1 MALEHP
7 GRPTI
12 QVTATPCRHGP
23 PGSRPIVGDVI
34 GFSLRWDGQ
43 RHGTVWIS
51 GDTVLYGGLREVA
64 RRVDVGTALVH
75 LGGVR
80 FPITG
85 PIRYTMRARH
95 VAAVCD
101 LLQPHTTIPVH
112 YEGWSHFREG
122 RLGRADRAGASRPG
136 GPLLVA
142 LDPARCRRRGG
153 AVTVFDHGR
162 VHVELEL
169 VGDSD
174 CA

>member
-1 MALEHP
+1 M
-7 GRPTI
+7 
-12 QVTATPCRHGP
+12 
-23 PGSRPIVGDVI
+23 I

-43 RHGTVWIS
+43 RHGAVWVS
-51 GDTVLYGGLREVA
+51 GDTVMYGGIREVA

-101 LLQPHTTIPVH
+101 LLHPHTTIPVH
-112 YEGWSHFREG
+112 YEGWSHFRERHVG
-122 RLGRADRAGASRPG
+122 RPDRAGASGRA

-142 LDPARCRRRGG
+142 MGPRRRRGRG
-153 AVTVFDHGR
+153 GDLTQVRRQSHTVPAER
-162 VHVELEL
+162 ST
-169 VGDSD
+169 GDPRGIQS
-174 CA
+174 

>member
-1 MALEHP
+1 M
-7 GRPTI
+7 
-12 QVTATPCRHGP
+12 
-23 PGSRPIVGDVI
+23 I

-43 RHGTVWIS
+43 RHGTVWVS
-51 GDTVLYGGLREVA
+51 GDTVLYGGVREVA

-112 YEGWSHFREG
+112 YEGWSHFRE
-122 RLGRADRAGASRPG
+122 RHSAAESELARAGEPVRSSLRWVPPG
-136 GPLLVA
+136 VA
-142 LDPARCRRRGG
+142 
-153 AVTVFDHGR
+153 
-162 VHVELEL
+162 VEVE
-169 VGDSD
+169 
-174 CA
+174 A